1 LEKLVREYAPEL
13 VAEIDGDLPSL
24 LEACTLRGTRPENLD
39 EWVSMEIKEKSD
51 LADLFVPNFYF
62 GCEADDNS
70 TASAF
75 AKSNPF
81 GAELKVMIGSDISHF
96 DVPDFTKVLP
106 ETYEMLEHG
115 LLTAEQFKK
124 FTFSN
129 AAEMFQRANSSFFEG
144 TEIASKI
151 A

>member
-1 LEKLVREYAPEL
+1 
-13 VAEIDGDLPSL
+13 
-24 LEACTLRGTRPENLD
+24 
-39 EWVSMEIKEKSD
+39 MEVKEKSD

-106 ETYEMLEHG
+106 ETYEMLERG

-129 AAEMFQRANSSFFEG
+129 AAEMFGRANPRFFEG
-144 TEIASKI
+144 TEIATKI